1 MKGKTIL
8 ILGAGNVGEA
18 CAALI
23 TKFQPSKII
32 LHTLT
37 EQEALQAKENV
48 FKLGNNKDVVIET
61 SFGNVLFIH
70 EISGKISSGIN
81 DAVKKDVLEYIYSPF
96 SEKITGKSSLFNL
109 LNKYQPDYIIDS
121 INIATVVGCANDPYF
136 LVQYFLNKETAGH
149 DLLENMLLSATI
161 PILTRFVQ
169 VLHKYLAANNHVV
182 YVKVST
188 TGSGGM
194 GMNIK
199 YTHGDLKEAGMSN
212 AILGKVAAAGVFN
225 QLLWTLA
232 NTPGINVRVVI
243 PATLIGWQE
252 VGFGKFISNGKYCVL
267 NKKIN
272 KIKISEL
279 TAVLQNSTSGQDT
292 MKEYLE
298 IPFVESG
305 ENEAYSLAEM
315 TAITAPGQME
325 AITREEVA
333 NAVLDCMYGS
343 SKYDMISAMDLASLK
358 STYTG
363 AVQRNNILNK
373 VKSIQ
378 DEKCIPSIA
387 TNNLGPTVTKHLYE
401 LYFVLEAGKFNLK
414 NIVSLSMEELL
425 AIINDVVL
433 QKSEIICQI
442 LSLGLPVLQEDNMLT
457 IGDRISY
464 PKNQDF
470 ECIDEDKIN
479 YWAKLGWVD
488 LRKKQIQTWMD
499 LLKKMYHELNNA
511 DGRMVDLERNL
522 QSMNKTEAL
531 GEVLA
536 YLYSISGG
544 NRRKN

>member
-18 CAALI
+18 CAALLAKI
-23 TKFQPSKII
+23 KPSKII

-37 EQEALQAKENV
+37 EKEAVQAKENV
-48 FKLGNNKDVVIET
+48 YKLGKNKEVLIET
-61 SFGNVLFIH
+61 SFGNVLFTQ
-70 EISGKISSGIN
+70 ENSGKISPEISDN
-81 DAVKKDVLEYIYSPF
+81 VKKDLLEYIYFPF
-96 SEKITGKSSLFNL
+96 SEKIAGKSSLFNL
-109 LNKYQPDYIIDS
+109 LIKYKPDYIIDS
-121 INIATVVGCANDPYF
+121 INIATVVGCASDPYF
-136 LVQYFLNKETAGH
+136 LAQYFLKKEPAGN
-149 DLLENMLLSATI
+149 DLFENMLLSATI

-252 VGFGKFISNGKYCVL
+252 VGFGKFISNGRYCMR
-267 NKKIN
+267 NKKIQ
-272 KIKISEL
+272 KINISEL
-279 TAVLQNSTSGQDT
+279 PTVFNNSRDYNDKTDD
-292 MKEYLE
+292 YLE

-315 TAITAPGQME
+315 TAITAQGQME

-333 NAVLDCMYGS
+333 KAVLDCMHGT

-363 AVQRNNILNK
+363 AVQRNNILDK
-373 VKSIQ
+373 VKCIQ

-401 LYFVLEAGKFNLK
+401 LYFILEAGNFNLK
-414 NIVSLSMEELL
+414 NIVSFSTADILVKIKEIVSQKTE
-425 AIINDVVL
+425 IIN
-433 QKSEIICQI
+433 QI
-442 LSLGLPVLQEDNMLT
+442 LSLGLPVLQEDNMLI
-457 IGDRISY
+457 IGDRITY
-464 PKNQDF
+464 PKNQTF
-470 ECIDEDKIN
+470 EFIDEDKIN

-488 LRKKQIQTWMD
+488 LREKQIQTWVD
-499 LLKKMYHELNNA
+499 LILKMYNELNNP
-511 DGRMVDLERNL
+511 DGKMVDIERNL
-522 QSMNKTEAL
+522 QSMNKTEVL

>member
-18 CAALI
+18 CAALLA
-23 TKFQPSKII
+23 KFQPSKII

-37 EQEALQAKENV
+37 EKEALQAKENV
-48 FKLGNNKDVVIET
+48 YKLGNNKDVTIET
-61 SFGNVLFIH
+61 SFGNVIFTN
-70 EISGKISSGIN
+70 EISSKISSGTN
-81 DAVKKDVLEYIYSPF
+81 DTVKKDVLEYIYSPF
-96 SEKITGKSSLFNL
+96 SEKIAAKSGLFNL
-109 LNKYQPDYIIDS
+109 LNRYKPDYIIDS
-121 INIATVVGCANDPYF
+121 INIATVVGCASDPYF
-136 LVQYFLNKETAGH
+136 LAQYFLNKETAGNE
-149 DLLENMLLSATI
+149 LFENMLLSSTI

-169 VLHKYLAANNHVV
+169 VLHKYLAENNHAV
-182 YVKVST
+182 YIKVST

-232 NTPGINVRVVI
+232 NTPGINVRLVI

-252 VGFGKFISNGKYCVL
+252 VGFGKFISNGTYCEL

-279 TAVLQNSTSGQDT
+279 PTVFQTSSRDHET
-292 MKEYLE
+292 KREYLE

-315 TAITAPGQME
+315 TAITAQGQME

-343 SKYDMISAMDLASLK
+343 SRYDMISAMDLASLK

-414 NIVSLSMEELL
+414 NVVFLPMEELL
-425 AIINDVVL
+425 AKINEVAL
-433 QKSEIICQI
+433 QKTEIICQI
-442 LSLGLPVLQEDNMLT
+442 LSLGLPVLQEDNVLT

-464 PKNQDF
+464 PKNQTF

-488 LRKKQIQTWMD
+488 LREKQIQTWMD
-499 LLKKMYHELNNA
+499 LLKKMYHELNNP
-511 DGRMVDLERNL
+511 DGKMVDLERNL
-522 QSMNKTEAL
+522 QSMNKTEVL

-544 NRRKN
+544 NRRKK

>member
-18 CAALI
+18 CAALL
-23 TKFQPSKII
+23 TKFQPSRII

-37 EQEALQAKENV
+37 EKEAVQAKENV
-48 FKLGNNKDVVIET
+48 IKLGSNKDVAIET
-61 SFGNVLFIH
+61 SFGNVLFTD
-70 EISGKISSGIN
+70 EISGKISSGTN

-96 SEKITGKSSLFNL
+96 SEKIACKSGLFNL
-109 LNKYQPDYIIDS
+109 FNRYKPDYIIDS
-121 INIATVVGCANDPYF
+121 INIATVVGCASDPYF
-136 LVQYFLNKETAGH
+136 LAHYFLNKETAGNE
-149 DLLENMLLSATI
+149 LLENMLLSSTI
-161 PILTRFVQ
+161 PILTRFIQ
-169 VLHKYLAANNHVV
+169 VLHKYLDENNHVV

-252 VGFGKFISNGKYCVL
+252 VGFGKFISNGKYCEL

-272 KIKISEL
+272 KIKISEFP
-279 TAVLQNSTSGQDT
+279 AIFQTSARDQEKTG
-292 MKEYLE
+292 EYLE

-315 TAITAPGQME
+315 TAITAQGQME

-333 NAVLDCMYGS
+333 NAVLDCMYGT

-425 AIINDVVL
+425 AKINDVVL
-433 QKSEIICQI
+433 QKSEIISQI
-442 LSLGLPVLQEDNMLT
+442 LSLGLPVLQENNMVT

-464 PKNQDF
+464 PKNQTF

-479 YWAKLGWVD
+479 HWAKLGWVD
-488 LRKKQIQTWMD
+488 LREKQIQTWMD
-499 LLKKMYHELNNA
+499 LLLKMYHELNNA
-511 DGRMVDLERNL
+511 DGKMVDLERNL

>member
-18 CAALI
+18 CAALLARI
-23 TKFQPSKII
+23 QPSKII

-37 EQEALQAKENV
+37 EKEAMQARDNV
-48 FKLGNNKDVVIET
+48 FKLGNNKNVTIDT
-61 SFGNVLFIH
+61 SFGNVLFTP
-70 EISGKISSGIN
+70 EISGKISPEISDN
-81 DAVKKDVLEYIYSPF
+81 VKKEVLEYIYDPF
-96 SEKITGKSSLFNL
+96 SEKIAGKSSLFNL
-109 LNKYQPDYIIDS
+109 LSKYKPDYIIDS

-136 LVQYFLNKETAGH
+136 LAQYFLKKEPAGNE
-149 DLLENMLLSATI
+149 LFENMLLSATI

-169 VLHKYLAANNHVV
+169 VLHKYLAENNHVV

-252 VGFGKFISNGKYCVL
+252 VGFGKFISNGRYCVL
-267 NKKIN
+267 NKKIQ
-272 KIKISEL
+272 KINISEL
-279 TAVLQNSTSGQDT
+279 PAVLKNSLNHNDKTD
-292 MKEYLE
+292 EYME

-305 ENEAYSLAEM
+305 ENAAYSLAEM
-315 TAITAPGQME
+315 TAITAQGQME

-333 NAVLDCMYGS
+333 NAVIDCMYGT
-343 SKYDMISAMDLASLK
+343 SKYDMISAMDMASLK

-373 VKSIQ
+373 VKCIQ

-401 LYFVLEAGKFNLK
+401 LYFILEAGNFNLN
-414 NIVSLSMEELL
+414 NIVSFSTADILVKIKEIVSQKTE
-425 AIINDVVL
+425 IIN
-433 QKSEIICQI
+433 QI
-442 LSLGLPVLQEDNMLT
+442 LSLGLPVLQEDNMLI
-457 IGDRISY
+457 IGDKINY
-464 PKNQDF
+464 PKNQSF
-470 ECIDEDKIN
+470 EFIDEDKIN

-488 LRKKQIQTWMD
+488 LREKQIQTWLD
-499 LLKKMYHELNNA
+499 LLLRMFNELNSP
-511 DGRMVDLERNL
+511 DGKMVDLERNL
-522 QSMNKTEAL
+522 QFMNKTEVL

-544 NRRKN
+544 SRRKN